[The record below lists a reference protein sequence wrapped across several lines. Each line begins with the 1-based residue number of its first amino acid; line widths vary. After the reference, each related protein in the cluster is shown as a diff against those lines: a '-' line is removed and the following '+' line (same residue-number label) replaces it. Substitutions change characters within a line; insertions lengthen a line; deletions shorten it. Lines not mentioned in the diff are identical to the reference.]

1 MRLWVLPGHCMA
13 LVAPHA
19 QPHLHNILDDSHLMQ
34 AIPDGEREEKSHQD
48 ADPGMAKEVAD
59 IYARFM
65 RDNNLD
71 QESGLEIGSAAELK
85 YKKEMDSIK
94 KVEEK
99 SAAKKQKKRNRFDRC
114 KSKPTSKQ
122 LISPIEKRVD

>member
-1 MRLWVLPGHCMA
+1 
-13 LVAPHA
+13 
-19 QPHLHNILDDSHLMQ
+19 
-34 AIPDGEREEKSHQD
+34 
-48 ADPGMAKEVAD
+48 MAKEVAD

-65 RDNNLD
+65 RDNNLN

-85 YKKEMDSIK
+85 YKKEMDSIR

-114 KSKPTSKQ
+114 KSKLTSKQ